1 MADRSESEGYAA
13 IVEAGKKLGYELRA
27 KQLEVVFKFVR
38 GQDVFVSLPT
48 GSGKS
53 LCYSVL
59 RWTFDRLRKR
69 RRKSWSL
76 SAGRM
81 ELLPLRLNLTRIAWC
96 FSCASALVVEAPCS
110 FRRP

>member
-1 MADRSESEGYAA
+1 MTA
-13 IVEAGKKLGYELRA
+13 IVEAGKTLGYELRA

-59 RWTFDRLRKR
+59 LWTFDRLRKR
-69 RRKSWSL
+69 RKPNSLVIVVSPLVALMKDQVASLTRKGL
-76 SAGRM
+76 SAVYAT
-81 ELLPLRLNLTRIAWC
+81 NKRIG
-96 FSCASALVVEAPCS
+96 SGGSM
-110 FRRP
+110 